1 MLIIF
6 PKETPAQQY
15 NTINLLLLMEVAGS
29 KLPIIQRNTKKEKKK
44 KKYLSW
50 RVSKVKEDM
59 KSGEIS
65 HQGAVRAVPRVEC
78 EF

>member
-1 MLIIF
+1 MVF
-6 PKETPAQQY
+6 RM
-15 NTINLLLLMEVAGS
+15 NLLRGV
-29 KLPIIQRNTKKEKKK
+29 IQLQDQSCNSFKERLRQKG
-44 KKYLSW
+44 KYLGW

-78 EF
+78 KF